1 MDFGGDTALREM
13 DITKGL
19 ESDHSYRRSHYA
31 ELPGKFFDAGQV
43 CRIIQDY
50 KKRPDDCSSGRKHIT
65 ITGINSADITAFSA

>member
-13 DITKGL
+13 DITKEL

-31 ELPGKFFDAGQV
+31 ELSGKFFDAGQV

-50 KKRPDDCSSGRKHIT
+50 KKSRTIARP
-65 ITGINSADITAFSA
+65 A